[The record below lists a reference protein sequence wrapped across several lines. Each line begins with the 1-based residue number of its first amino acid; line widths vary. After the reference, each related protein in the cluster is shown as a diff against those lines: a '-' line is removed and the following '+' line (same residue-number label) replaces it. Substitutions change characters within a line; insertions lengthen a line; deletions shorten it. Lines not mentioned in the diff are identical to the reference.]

1 MKKKIFTIIVLCAYF
16 CTLQAQKMKVQNQPY
31 GDQRLYH
38 FGLSVGLNFQDMIM
52 NNTGYT
58 GDTGETWYAQ
68 IPSYSP
74 GFTVGILADMYLNQY
89 MSLRSTPSIHFGDKS
104 FLFKEEN
111 LDEIYKTT
119 VRSNYIT
126 LPVDVKFAAR
136 RINNYRPYFLTG
148 LYASMDLGRKKGEAL
163 LMKSIDYGFE
173 IGFGC
178 DFYLPIVKVCPEIKF
193 CFGLAD
199 ILDKDRSD
207 LTDKDL
213 MKYSQALSRG
223 SSRMIVITLNFE

>member
-1 MKKKIFTIIVLCAYF
+1 MKKKIYIIIVLCLSF
-16 CTLQAQKMKVQNQPY
+16 CALQAQKMKVQNQPY

-52 NNTGYT
+52 SNSGLASDN
-58 GDTGETWYAQ
+58 GETWYAQ
-68 IPSYSP
+68 IPNYSP
-74 GFTVGILADMYLNQY
+74 GFSVGILADLYINQY
-89 MSLRSTPSIHFGDKS
+89 MSLRTTPSIHFGDKA
-104 FLFKEEN
+104 FLFKEEH
-111 LDEIYKTT
+111 LDEIYRTT
-119 VRSNYIT
+119 VRSNYLMI
-126 LPVDVKFAAR
+126 PADVKFATR
-136 RINNYRPYFLTG
+136 RLNNYRPYFLTG

-163 LMKSIDYGFE
+163 LMKPMDYGFS

-199 ILDKDRSD
+199 ILEKDRTD

-213 MKYSQALSRG
+213 MKYSNALSKG
-223 SSRMIVITLNFE
+223 SSRMIVITFNFE